1 MKGRIV
7 RNFYRFSVVVLP
19 LLLAGCGSVVLMEA
33 ELIPPNGGRP
43 ELCLQN
49 YKRDFMMM
57 ADEAERAEAR
67 RKMGECVRRYEAQG
81 YKAKLPWD

>member
-1 MKGRIV
+1 MRI
-7 RNFYRFSVVVLP
+7 FCIFSVIASYF
-19 LLLAGCGSVVLMEA
+19 LLVGCSSVVFIEA
-33 ELIPPNGGRP
+33 ELVPPNGGRP

-57 ADEAERAEAR
+57 VDEAERTEAR

-81 YKAKLPWD
+81 YKARLPWD